1 MLLSRQNIDK
11 ENNNIVV
18 FCAYLRVVVPLR
30 RIFTTARAIKPI
42 INLFNKTTM
51 THIYNGLTAL
61 QVAENRN
68 YFGANTLSHAPLEY
82 TPAED
87 TSKVLSIWF
96 IRGVLIV
103 VAVMLFVIPLF
114 DIFTGN
120 IPYEIWIAFVACVLL
135 LTSVAAVVLVVAA
148 IRFLIQRRKDQQHEL
163 LNNVRD
169 KALVRVVRDG
179 KTVQVPRMDIVVGD
193 VILLGVG
200 DEVPAD
206 AVLLEAND
214 LVVSEYIL
222 NGKFE
227 SEKTTQRMEC
237 YLGEVFE
244 PNYVMCG
251 SIVLQGEAVAQVFA
265 VGNHTAKNEELL

>member
-1 MLLSRQNIDK
+1 LQ
-11 ENNNIVV
+11 
-18 FCAYLRVVVPLR
+18 
-30 RIFTTARAIKPI
+30 RILKTARAIKPN
-42 INLFNKTTM
+42 INQLNKTTM

-82 TPAED
+82 D
-87 TSKVLSIWF
+87 TTENSQQILSSWF
-96 IRGVLIV
+96 VRGVLIV
-103 VAVMLFVIPLF
+103 VAAMLFIIPLF
-114 DIFTGN
+114 DLFTGN
-120 IPYEIWIAFVACVLL
+120 VPYEIWIAFVACVLL

-148 IRFLIQRRKDQQHEL
+148 IRFILQRRKEKQREYV
-163 LNNVRD
+163 NSVRD

-179 KTVQVPRMDIVVGD
+179 RTMQVPRMDIVVGD

-206 AVLLEAND
+206 AVLLESTE

-227 SEKTTQRMEC
+227 CEKTSQRLEC
-237 YLGEVFE
+237 ELGEVFQ

-265 VGNHTAKNEELL
+265 VGNHSANYEERL